1 MWENSYFPF
10 ISMLISEC
18 IVVHWLHLSYEDVKE
33 EIDGQLSEKI
43 VVKTWT
49 KNVVIT
55 EIC

>member
-10 ISMLISEC
+10 ISMLISKC
-18 IVVHWLHLSYEDVKE
+18 IVVQWLHVSYEDVKE
-33 EIDGQLSEKI
+33 EIDGQLREKI
-43 VVKTWT
+43 VVKPWT